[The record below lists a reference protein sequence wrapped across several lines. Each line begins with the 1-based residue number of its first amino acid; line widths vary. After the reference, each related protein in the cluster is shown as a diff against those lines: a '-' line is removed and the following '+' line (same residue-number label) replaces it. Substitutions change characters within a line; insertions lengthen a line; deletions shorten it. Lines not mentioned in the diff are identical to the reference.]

1 MRKWF
6 RGLRYWMIKFLV
18 GNMPVMANLEISNWD
33 FYQNLGNAKDNKLNH
48 MFFGNKVYLLEK
60 RIHEQVFTGNSGK
73 VKRQG
78 NMFVLEEV

>member
-1 MRKWF
+1 MKKWW
-6 RGLRYWMIKFLV
+6 RGFRYWAIRLFV

-33 FYQNLGNAKDNKLNH
+33 FYKNLEQAKDNKINH

-60 RIHEQVFTGNSGK
+60 RIHEQVFTGNKGK

-78 NMFVLEEV
+78 NMFVLEEL